1 VRPVRIGIQLPQ
13 FGPYATA
20 EGLGAFAELSEELGF
35 DSVWLSDHVVLP
47 REPSSDYPY
56 SSKGLPM
63 ESWRPF
69 YEPVATMGFIA
80 ARTSRVRI
88 GTSVLVPAL
97 RHPVLL
103 AKMFATADALA
114 GGRLVLGLG
123 AGWLEDEFSIL
134 GAPPYAERGP
144 VLEEI
149 VALMTALWSGE
160 GEFHGAHWDVPAVY
174 FEPATEQQPR
184 PPIWIGG
191 NTDAAIHRAARV
203 GDGWHPARLSPEE
216 FGAARERLTVAVREA
231 GRRPA
236 DVEPSLTALLR
247 FTDDSIDASRLR
259 DVVGTTAAVTDLLAR
274 YAEAGVGTF
283 VAALDPHEPLEGRRE
298 TIRRLA
304 EEVVPALESEIA

>member
-1 VRPVRIGIQLPQ
+1 VRIGIQLPQ
-13 FGPYATA
+13 FGPHATP
-20 EGLGAFAELSEELGF
+20 EGLAEFAELSEELGF

-63 ESWRPF
+63 ASWRPF
-69 YEPVATMGFIA
+69 YEPVAAMAFVA

-103 AKMFATADALA
+103 AKMFSTIDALA
-114 GGRLVLGLG
+114 QGRLVLGLG
-123 AGWLEDEFSIL
+123 AGWLEDEFRIL
-134 GAPPYAERGP
+134 GAPPFAERGP

-160 GEFHGAHWDVPAVY
+160 GAFHGDHWDVPAVY
-174 FEPATEQQPR
+174 FEPASEQQPR

-191 NTDAAIHRAARV
+191 NTDAAIRRAARI
-203 GDGWHPARLSPEE
+203 GDGWHPARMSPDE
-216 FGAARERLTVAVREA
+216 FAEARERLAVAVRDA
-231 GRRPA
+231 GRDVA
-236 DVEPSLTALLR
+236 DVEPSLTGLLR
-247 FTDDSIDASRLR
+247 FTDDAIDGSRLR
-259 DVVGTTAAVTDLLAR
+259 DVVGTPEAVTELLRR

-283 VAALDPHEPLEGRRE
+283 VAALDPHEPLAGRRE
-298 TIRRLA
+298 TIVRLA
-304 EEVVPALESEIA
+304 EEVVPALAMRIA